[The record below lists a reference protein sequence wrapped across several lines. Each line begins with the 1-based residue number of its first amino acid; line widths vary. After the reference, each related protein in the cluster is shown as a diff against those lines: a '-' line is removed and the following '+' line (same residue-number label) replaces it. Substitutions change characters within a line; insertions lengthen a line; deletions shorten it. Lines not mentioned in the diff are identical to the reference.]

1 MTREAPTN
9 PGDHMPA
16 ILATLTPTQ
25 RRALYLALGAGGT
38 ALAYWLAKMG
48 MTGHAQHILASTHFH
63 N

>member
-1 MTREAPTN
+1 
-9 PGDHMPA
+9 MPA